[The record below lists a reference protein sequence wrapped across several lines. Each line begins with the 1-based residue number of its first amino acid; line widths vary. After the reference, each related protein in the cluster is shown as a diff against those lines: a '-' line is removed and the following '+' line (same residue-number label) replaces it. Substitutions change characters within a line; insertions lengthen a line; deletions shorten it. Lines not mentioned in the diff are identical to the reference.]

1 MVEITNPVFKVKES
15 THSRYVTN
23 ILSFNPARSK
33 NSSIL
38 TLMYLDV
45 LIHLNKHE

>member
-23 ILSFNPARSK
+23 ILSFNPVDLKTA
-33 NSSIL
+33 L
-38 TLMYLDV
+38 G
-45 LIHLNKHE
+45 